1 MNVAA
6 GFHVGEWVVSP
17 GQMSISRGLETV
29 HLEPKVMD
37 VLVKLASR
45 SGAVVTRDEFM
56 TEVWR
61 GRVVTDEALS
71 RCVSLLRLALRDNRK
86 SPEFVQT
93 VPKVGYRLVA
103 PTRAIEQ
110 AEALPVATASPAPP
124 DGVAGMAHEKAR
136 NRRTGPVSLGAG
148 VFLGIAALAPVLWL
162 FGVFGESATVH
173 PGSSSLA
180 AREPSLAVLPLV
192 NVGGDPRDD
201 YFSDGLTEDLI
212 NVFSRV
218 DGLAVVA
225 RTSAFAYKKRTGDVR
240 EIGRRLGAR
249 HVLYGSVRRSG
260 QALRINVQL
269 VDVETGTQVWAEQY
283 AGDLDDV
290 FVLQAQIT
298 RSIVD
303 VISPRLALA
312 TPPAL
317 ARARVIP
324 L

>member
-86 SPEFVQT
+86 APEFVQT
-93 VPKVGYRLVA
+93 VPKIGYRLVA
-103 PTRAIEQ
+103 ATGPIEQ
-110 AEALPVATASPAPP
+110 AEALPVSTASPAPP

-136 NRRTGPVSLGAG
+136 NRRTGPVSLGR
-148 VFLGIAALAPVLWL
+148 VFLGIAAVAALLWL
-162 FGVFGESATVH
+162 LGVFGASAPVH
-173 PGSSSLA
+173 PGSTSLA
-180 AREPSLAVLPLV
+180 ARGPSLAVLPLV

-218 DGLAVVA
+218 KGLAVVA

-240 EIGRRLGAR
+240 EIGRRLGGAMFSMAVSGDR
-249 HVLYGSVRRSG
+249 VRRSG
-260 QALRINVQL
+260 SMCSWSTSRRVPRSGGAVRGRPERRVR
-269 VDVETGTQVWAEQY
+269 TPG
-283 AGDLDDV
+283 
-290 FVLQAQIT
+290 QIT

-303 VISPRLALA
+303 VISPRLTLA
-312 TPPAL
+312 TPPAQ
-317 ARARVIP
+317 ATARVIP